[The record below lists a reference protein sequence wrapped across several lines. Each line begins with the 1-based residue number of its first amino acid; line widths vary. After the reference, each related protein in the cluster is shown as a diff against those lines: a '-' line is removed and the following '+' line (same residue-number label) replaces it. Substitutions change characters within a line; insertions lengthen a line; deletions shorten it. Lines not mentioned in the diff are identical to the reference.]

1 MATIRSFSSTAL
13 TLLPLL
19 LAAALAPSLA
29 SPATTDGLSHDLDG
43 EALLML
49 GRFHGWM
56 AAHGRSYA
64 TEEEKLRR
72 FEIYRSNMEF
82 IEAANRDSR
91 MSYQLGETPFT
102 DLTHDEFM
110 AMYNGNGAKSSK
122 SEEMVMIT
130 TRAGP
135 VHEGS
140 GHGSDLPLVTA
151 DEPPYSTNLTVVPP
165 SIDWRAKGV
174 VTPAMF
180 QGANCSSCWAFA
192 SVTTME
198 SAQAISTGG
207 PPPVLSKQQ
216 LVDCDQGCGGGYLD
230 EAFKWVI
237 RNRGITTE
245 AAYPYTGIVGKCQ
258 SGMQVA
264 VRLRGYMTLPSK
276 DEAAILRAVARQP
289 VAVGFDGSD
298 PCFQHYIRGVYNAGC
313 SMNGIYTGKACNTT
327 LSAQNHAL
335 AIVGYGAKPDGTKY
349 WIAKN
354 SYSELW
360 GDKGFIYLLRD
371 SQPSGVCGLALT
383 VNYPVI

>member
-1 MATIRSFSSTAL
+1 MATMHSSSSRAL

-19 LAAALAPSLA
+19 LAAALTPSLA
-29 SPATTDGLSHDLDG
+29 SPADVLGHGLDG
-43 EALLML
+43 ETLLML
-49 GRFHGWM
+49 RRFHGWM
-56 AAHGRSYA
+56 AAHVRSYA

-110 AMYNGNGAKSSK
+110 AMYSGNNAKSSE

-140 GHGSDLPLVTA
+140 GHGSDLPLATA
-151 DEPPYSTNLTVVPP
+151 DEPPRCSNLTVVPP

-174 VTPAMF
+174 VTLAKY
-180 QGANCSSCWAFA
+180 QGNCSSCWAFA
-192 SVTTME
+192 SVATME
-198 SAQAISTGG
+198 SAQAINTGG
-207 PPPVLSKQQ
+207 APPVLSEQQ
-216 LVDCDQGCGGGYLD
+216 LVDCDQGCGGGLVD
-230 EAFKWVI
+230 KAFRWVM
-237 RNRGITTE
+237 RNGGITTE
-245 AAYPYTGIVGKCQ
+245 AAYPYTGTVGQRQ
-258 SGMQVA
+258 SGMPVA
-264 VRLRGYMTLPSK
+264 
-276 DEAAILRAVARQP
+276 AAIMRAVAQQP
-289 VAVGFDGSD
+289 VAVGFDGSH

-313 SMNGIYTGKACNTT
+313 SKNGIYTGKACNTT
-327 LSAQNHAL
+327 SSSQNHGL
-335 AIVGYGAKPDGTKY
+335 AIVGYGTKPDGTKY

-354 SYSELW
+354 SWSELW
-360 GDKGFIYLLRD
+360 GDKGFVYLLRD
-371 SQPSGVCGLALT
+371 SLPNGVCGLALR